1 MIIPFDIKICYKYI
15 KYIKWQ
21 REVDVR
27 MDLVEINLET
37 VDKIHPLS
45 D

>member
-1 MIIPFDIKICYKYI
+1 MIIRFDIKIYY

-21 REVDVR
+21 REVDAR
-27 MDLVEINLET
+27 MDHVKINLET
-37 VDKIHPLS
+37 VDKIHPHL